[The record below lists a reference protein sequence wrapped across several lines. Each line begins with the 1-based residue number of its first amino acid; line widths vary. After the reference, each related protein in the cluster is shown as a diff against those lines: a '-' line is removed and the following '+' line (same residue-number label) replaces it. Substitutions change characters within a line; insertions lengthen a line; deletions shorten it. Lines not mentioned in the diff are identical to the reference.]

1 VIIDIFLI
9 GGDFD
14 ISSCLTK
21 EEEDK
26 KKIKGG
32 IYRPNC
38 ELKFTLWLNNYKSV
52 GCLRIL

>member
-1 VIIDIFLI
+1 MIIDIFLI